1 MRLLLLRLTRASV
14 KNKLKNRKVNVQ
26 LFAVIV
32 TTMLKTSSAD
42 DEKRAFM
49 CLMMNAK
56 KRMTKMMTKVMVKH
70 QP

>member
-1 MRLLLLRLTRASV
+1 MLLLRLTRASV

-32 TTMLKTSSAD
+32 TTMLKISAAD
-42 DEKRAFM
+42 DEKGAFM